1 MAIHPM
7 LAMIAIQTV
16 QARILGDG
24 VIRRT
29 SSDARTGIAV
39 EEAGSFYPLIVP
51 HPNHWW
57 EPMRCYPSVIDEM
70 VQEHNPSWY
79 AAQQVRCY
87 SEQLFTAAESVY
99 LEAVMTTKSC
109 HGMLQ
114 RTEQML

>member
-7 LAMIAIQTV
+7 LTMIAIQTV

-70 VQEHNPSWY
+70 VQEHNPAGMPSSRFDATANSY
-79 AAQQVRCY
+79 LQQQGQFSLR
-87 SEQLFTAAESVY
+87 Q
-99 LEAVMTTKSC
+99 
-109 HGMLQ
+109 
-114 RTEQML
+114 